1 MDPNLLITAKG
12 YDDGVGNQYR
22 KTLITLN
29 EEELIQNHR
38 VTGGSPQPLEDDD
51 DRPVCICFT
60 SGSSGNPKGA
70 LFANRQLRAISE
82 LDTGGSWGGGG
93 HRYASTEFAH
103 VGVMTK
109 LPWLLATAGTTHLI
123 HKWNAKE
130 ILQLIHEYKMSSVS
144 AIAPQVALMLKQDGI
159 EDLDFTSV
167 KAIVTGGAY
176 ASINL
181 IKRGR
186 EIFGAPW
193 SVRYSSTES
202 GGIGLGTSLTA
213 DDYEALHTIGRPR
226 EGVEQNLF
234 SFRCRTTNRRN
245 WGDLDIIT
253 RCHELLLE

>member
-1 MDPNLLITAKG
+1 MDPNLVITAKG
-12 YDDGVGNQYR
+12 YDDGVGDQYR

-167 KAIVTGGAY
+167 KAIVTGGGIR
-176 ASINL
+176 IN
-181 IKRGR
+181 K
-186 EIFGAPW
+186 
-193 SVRYSSTES
+193 S
-202 GGIGLGTSLTA
+202 
-213 DDYEALHTIGRPR
+213 
-226 EGVEQNLF
+226 N
-234 SFRCRTTNRRN
+234 
-245 WGDLDIIT
+245 
-253 RCHELLLE
+253 